1 MATRSLCWSTES
13 LLWRQWIIDE
23 TVVYNVASGNTHV
36 IGPVAAKILR
46 RLEQQPS
53 TASQLADNIASEC
66 DVESDQEVVEHVERL
81 VSNLEELGLVKPFT
95 E

>member
-23 TVVYNVASGNTHV
+23 TVVYNVASGNMHV

-53 TASQLADNIASEC
+53 TASQLAENIASKY

>member
-1 MATRSLCWSTES
+1 MASHCTCWSTES
-13 LLWRQWIIDE
+13 LLWRQWIDE
-23 TVVYNVASGNTHV
+23 TVVYNLAAGNTHV

-46 RLEQQPS
+46 RLEQRPS
-53 TASQLADNIASEC
+53 TASQLAENIASEF
-66 DVESDQEVVEHVERL
+66 DVEPDQEVVEHVERL

>member
-1 MATRSLCWSTES
+1 MGSHWTCWSTES
-13 LLWRQWIIDE
+13 LLWRQWIDE
-23 TVVYNVASGNTHV
+23 TIVYNPASGNTHV
-36 IGPVAAKILR
+36 IGPVATKILR

-53 TASQLADNIASEC
+53 TASQLAESIASEF

-81 VSNLEELGLVKPFT
+81 VSNLEELGLVKSFT

>member
-1 MATRSLCWSTES
+1 MASHCTCWSTES
-13 LLWRQWIIDE
+13 LFCRQWIIEE

-36 IGPVAAKILR
+36 IGPVAAQILR
-46 RLEQQPS
+46 RLEQRPS
-53 TASQLADNIASEC
+53 TASQLAENIAFEFN
-66 DVESDQEVVEHVERL
+66 VESDQEVVEHVERL